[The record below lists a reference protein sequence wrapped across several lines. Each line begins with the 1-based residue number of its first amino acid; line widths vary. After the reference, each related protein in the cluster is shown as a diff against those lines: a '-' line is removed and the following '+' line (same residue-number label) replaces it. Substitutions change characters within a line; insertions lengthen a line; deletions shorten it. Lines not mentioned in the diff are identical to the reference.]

1 MLSTWE
7 AVSSAP
13 HTTESATKRKRGPLW
28 AQALPGLFASH
39 GRRGSGGPGFWL
51 TLRGPRC
58 GRKGAEQP
66 DPGLTVCY
74 AQGGLS
80 ARLGMLSVAPY
91 TPHNSLKTMSVN
103 VRKSARQLY
112 LPRNCV
118 SLTLHNHSLAE
129 AHAKDV

>member
-1 MLSTWE
+1 M
-7 AVSSAP
+7 SSAP
-13 HTTESATKRKRGPLW
+13 PHNRVCNEEEERPPLW

-39 GRRGSGGPGFWL
+39 GRRGSGGPGFRL

-58 GRKGAEQP
+58 GGKGAEQP

-91 TPHNSLKTMSVN
+91 IPHNSYKTMFIN
-103 VRKSARQLY
+103 VQKSARQLY
-112 LPRNCV
+112 LPRNHV

-129 AHAKDV
+129 AHTKDV